1 MFSKEGRRMNPQ
13 QLRIFMQAAE
23 GRSLTETASALGLKQ
38 PTVSFHM
45 QKLEQSAGVSLFR
58 KQGGRMRLTDAG
70 EALLPYAS
78 KISALLDEAEQLM
91 SDYREQG
98 RGKLKI
104 GASYTPATYF
114 LPAYL
119 AEFQMQYPLALPTLT
134 VKQAGDAI
142 ALLQSYEIDVAVVSL
157 AEEPYADLD
166 VIPLSEDPLTL
177 ALAPF
182 HPLAAGEIG
191 IEDLQGQPF
200 LVHEPGSTSRSL
212 SERWAADNGL
222 RWQIR
227 MELGAIETIK
237 EAVKHG
243 MGIGILPRRS
253 VRREEISGELALRD
267 LPGKVSVRRICL
279 VYRKEDVPVRQAAAF
294 IAFMRGKLG
303 V

>member
-1 MFSKEGRRMNPQ
+1 MNPQ
-13 QLRIFMQAAE
+13 QLRIFMQAAD
-23 GRSLTETASALGLKQ
+23 GRSLTEVAATLGLKQ
-38 PTVSFHM
+38 PTVTFHL
-45 QKLEQSAGVSLFR
+45 QKLEQSAGISLFR
-58 KQGGRMRLTDAG
+58 KQAGRVRLTDAG
-70 EALLPYAS
+70 EALLPYAA
-78 KISALLDEAEQLM
+78 KISALLDEASQLM
-91 SDYREQG
+91 ADYREQG
-98 RGKLKI
+98 RGRLKI

-134 VKQAGDAI
+134 VKQAGDAL
-142 ALLQSYEIDVAVVSL
+142 ALLESFEVDVAVVSL
-157 AEEPYADLD
+157 SEEPYPELN
-166 VIPLSEDPLTL
+166 VIPLGEDPLTL
-177 ALAPF
+177 AFAPF
-182 HPLAAGEIG
+182 HPLVSGKIG

-200 LVHEPGSTSRSL
+200 LVHEGGSTSRRL

-222 RWQIR
+222 SWQIR

-253 VRREEISGELALRD
+253 ARREELSGELVLRE

-279 VYRKEDVPVRQAAAF
+279 VYRKEDIPVRQAAAF
-294 IAFMRGKLG
+294 IDFMRGKLG

>member
-1 MFSKEGRRMNPQ
+1 
-13 QLRIFMQAAE
+13 MQAAD
-23 GRSLTETASALGLKQ
+23 GRSLTDTAAALGLKQ
-38 PTVSFHM
+38 PTVTFHM
-45 QKLEQSAGVSLFR
+45 QKLEQAAGVPLFR
-58 KQGGRMRLTDAG
+58 KQAGRVRLTDAG
-70 EALLPYAS
+70 EALLPYAA

-91 SDYREQG
+91 ADYREQG
-98 RGKLKI
+98 RGRLKI

-119 AEFQMQYPLALPTLT
+119 AEFQMLHPLALPTLT
-134 VKQAGDAI
+134 VKQAGDAL
-142 ALLQSYEIDVAVVSL
+142 ALLRSYEIDVAVVSL
-157 AEEPYADLD
+157 SEEPIPDLN

-182 HPLAAGEIG
+182 HPLAAGKLEIA
-191 IEDLQGQPF
+191 DLQGQPF
-200 LVHEPGSTSRSL
+200 LVHEPGSTSRRL

-222 RWQIR
+222 NWQIR

-253 VRREEISGELALRD
+253 VRREELGGELALRE
-267 LPGKVSVRRICL
+267 LPGKVSARTICL
-279 VYRKEDVPVRQAAAF
+279 VYRKDDIPVRQAAAF